1 MWKKLTAVSAIA
13 ILVAGLSGCA
23 SNGGANKRTVGTV
36 GGAVIGGVIGSQIG
50 GGSGRT
56 IAIIAGSAI
65 GAYLGSEIGGY
76 MDRQDQIN
84 TQQAIA
90 TTPTHHTAHWT
101 NHNNGAN
108 FQVTPNDDIYYDSS
122 LKQYCRNFTQTVT
135 VDGQVHSVNGK
146 ACAPQKSGP
155 WEIISAKQ

>member
-1 MWKKLTAVSAIA
+1 MWKKLAAISAMSVLVVS
-13 ILVAGLSGCA
+13 LGGCA
-23 SNGGANKRTVGTV
+23 SDGGNKRTIGTI
-36 GGAVIGGVIGSQIG
+36 GGAVVGGVIGSQIG
-50 GGSGRT
+50 GGTGKT

-76 MDRQDQIN
+76 MDRQDQVK

-101 NHNNGAN
+101 NQDNGAN
-108 FQVTPNDDIYYDSS
+108 FKVTPNDDIYYDSN
-122 LKQYCRNFTQTVT
+122 LKKYCRNFTQTVT
-135 VDGQVHSVNGK
+135 VDDKIHSVNGK

-155 WEIISAKQ
+155 WEIISAKS